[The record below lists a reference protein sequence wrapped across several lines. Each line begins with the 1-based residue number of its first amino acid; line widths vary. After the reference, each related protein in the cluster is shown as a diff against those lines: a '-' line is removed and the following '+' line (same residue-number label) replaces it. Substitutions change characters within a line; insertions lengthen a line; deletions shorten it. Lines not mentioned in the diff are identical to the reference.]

1 MEGDWINSHNAMGL
15 LNMEAHFCN
24 TLKKKAKIYLFFK

>member
-15 LNMEAHFCN
+15 LNMEANFCN
-24 TLKKKAKIYLFFK
+24 TLKKGKN

>member
-24 TLKKKAKIYLFFK
+24 TLDKKG